1 MKLEKV
7 LKYKKGKSPQKG
19 NFDDSLILYLTPEY
33 LRGNAVPSYIP
44 NFLSKVEVENGDL
57 LLLWD
62 GSNAGEF
69 FKGKNG
75 ILSSTMVMFDFDP
88 VEYNSEFLFYQLK
101 AVEGF
106 LKSQTNGSGIP
117 HVDREILLGL
127 NVEKF
132 EKPEQTR
139 IAEILSTADE
149 AIARTEALIAK
160 YQRIKTGL
168 MQDLLTRGID
178 ENGTIRSKETHT
190 FVVKNGI
197 EVPEEWEVDALGT
210 LIKAVD
216 AQPNHR
222 TPPSVDN
229 GIPYLG
235 INDIDENGNVDFKKC
250 RKVSNSVLEE
260 HNRRYKLRD
269 GDIIFGKIG
278 TIGEPKRLK
287 AWNNITISANVI
299 LIQPHD
305 TPDFIFWV
313 LNSEYIQT
321 QVKNSIHSTSQPAF
335 GMEKIRNLTILIPPK
350 NEREIIQSII
360 NQNES
365 NILTTKTHLS
375 KLQSLKTGLMQ
386 DLLSGKVRVKIDNE
400 LETNN

>member
-1 MKLEKV
+1 MGEWKDFTLGAV
-7 LKYKKGKSPQKG
+7 LKYEQPYKYTVESTQYNNSGVPVLTAGKSFILGYTSETKNLYSNLPVII
-19 NFDDSLILYLTPEY
+19 FDDFTSDCKFVDFP
-33 LRGNAVPSYIP
+33 
-44 NFLSKVEVENGDL
+44 FKV
-57 LLLWD
+57 
-62 GSNAGEF
+62 
-69 FKGKNG
+69 K
-75 ILSSTMVMFDFDP
+75 SSAM
-88 VEYNSEFLFYQLK
+88 K
-101 AVEGF
+101 F
-106 LKSQTNGSGIP
+106 LKERNEEEISLKYFY
-117 HVDREILLGL
+117 EILQTLKLDSVGGDHKRRWIS
-127 NVEKF
+127 EYSKIKIKAPDF
-132 EKPEQTR
+132 IEQTH

-149 AIARTEALIAK
+149 AIAHTEALIAK
-160 YQRIKTGL
+160 YRHIKTGL

-178 ENGTIRSKETHT
+178 EKGNIRSKSTHK

-197 EVPEEWEVDALGT
+197 EVPEEWEVDTLGR
-210 LIKAVD
+210 LIKAID

-260 HNRRYKLRD
+260 HNRRYKLSD

-287 AWNNITISANVI
+287 DWKDITISANVI

-313 LNSEYIQT
+313 LNSEYTQT

-335 GMEKIRNLTILIPPK
+335 GMEKVRALTILIPPK
-350 NEREIIQSII
+350 KERETIQNIL

-365 NILTTKTHLS
+365 NILATKRHLT
-375 KLQSLKTGLMQ
+375 KLQSIKTGLMQ
-386 DLLSGKVRVKIDNE
+386 DLLSGKVRANM
-400 LETNN
+400 NNKN